1 MGGAPLNL
9 NLRKT
14 PTGLIVAVRLTPKSA
29 HDAVEGLEEFDGQT
43 VLKARVRALP
53 EDGCANAALEKLIA
67 KWLGMPQS
75 AVEVVQGG
83 KSRVKQV
90 AVNGNG
96 IALSA
101 LFCTKLAEL

>member
-1 MGGAPLNL
+1 MSAAPLNL

-14 PTGLIVAVRLTPKSA
+14 PTGLIVAVRLTPKA
-29 HDAVEGLEEFDGQT
+29 ARDAVEGLEEFDGQT

-53 EDGCANAALEKLIA
+53 EDGRANAALEKLIA
-67 KWLGMPQS
+67 KWLGLPQS

-101 LFCTKLAEL
+101 LICTKLAAH